1 MWIVFWS
8 IFRTNM
14 CTTPKFVNMK
24 STYHTLLA
32 LSLLLNILTGCKS
45 KENRNNNAAEPL
57 TKEETPSTP
66 APPVT
71 DNKTV
76 NDVNQPNAEDKKKES
91 IQENTIKNLVV
102 SFYSIGSGIDY
113 KSAEK
118 FEQFLSTFTLDNGS
132 KPVYEK
138 IGWGREGEIDYCI
151 TLDGWN
157 YNDAASFVEAAKG
170 NAGASK
176 NMHFTVNG
184 ICKKRR

>member
-1 MWIVFWS
+1 
-8 IFRTNM
+8 
-14 CTTPKFVNMK
+14 MK
-24 STYHTLLA
+24 STLHTLLA
-32 LSLLLNILTGCKS
+32 LHFFLGILLGCKS

-57 TKEETPSTP
+57 TKDETPAVPTP
-66 APPVT
+66 MAS
-71 DNKTV
+71 DNKT
-76 NDVNQPNAEDKKKES
+76 NNEIPKPQTEEKKKED

-118 FEQFLSTFTLDNGS
+118 FEQFLNTFALENGS

-151 TLDGWN
+151 ALEGWK
-157 YNDAASFVEAAKG
+157 YSDATSFVEAAKG

-184 ICKKRR
+184 TCKKRR

>member
-1 MWIVFWS
+1 
-8 IFRTNM
+8 M
-14 CTTPKFVNMK
+14 CTNPKSAIMK
-24 STYHTLLA
+24 FMRHTLITLG
-32 LSLLLNILTGCKS
+32 LIMSILIGCKS
-45 KENRNNNAAEPL
+45 KENKNNNAAEP
-57 TKEETPSTP
+57 TAKEETPSAP

-71 DNKTV
+71 DNKAV
-76 NDVNQPNAEDKKKES
+76 NVKPQPDAEEKKKES

-118 FEQFLSTFTLDNGS
+118 FELFLNTFTLPNGS

-138 IGWGREGEIDYCI
+138 VGWGREGEIDYCI
-151 TLDGWN
+151 SMDGWN
-157 YNDAASFVEAAKG
+157 YEDAASFVEAAKG

-184 ICKKRR
+184 TCKKRR